1 MDLNASVLSQIV
13 LPETHIHPTSLSVT
27 LLGSRVFT
35 RVISY
40 IKMRSHWTRVGPN
53 PTTGVFLRENR
64 DTDPHTKKATWRQRQ
79 RLETSEQKAKEC
91 PRWQKLGDRNGAES
105 PSDIQKEPSLETP

>member
-1 MDLNASVLSQIV
+1 M
-13 LPETHIHPTSLSVT
+13 
-27 LLGSRVFT
+27 
-35 RVISY
+35 ISY

-79 RLETSEQKAKEC
+79 RLEAREQKAKEC